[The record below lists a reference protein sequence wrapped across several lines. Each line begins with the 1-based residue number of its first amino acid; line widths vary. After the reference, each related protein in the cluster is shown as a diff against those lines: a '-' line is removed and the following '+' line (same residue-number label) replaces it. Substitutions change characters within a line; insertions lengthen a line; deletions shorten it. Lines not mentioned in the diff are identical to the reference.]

1 MLQLCYAS
9 TYINNDDNLI
19 EDIRNIL
26 ITARNF
32 NQAHQ
37 INGVLYYAEG
47 YFFQCLEGEKE
58 SIENLFKNITKD
70 LRHTNVHRFE
80 DQIIEQTNF
89 KDWSIKY
96 VQKNS
101 DVKKYFSTIG
111 IEKFNPHILEK
122 NQLKDILKILYSANE
137 NSPQL
142 SHTGYLQRG
151 YFPYL

>member
-32 NQAHQ
+32 NKAHQ
-37 INGVLYYAEG
+37 ITGVLYYAEG
-47 YFFQCLEGEKE
+47 FFFQCLEGEKE
-58 SIENLFKNITKD
+58 SVEDLFTSITKD
-70 LRHTNVHRFE
+70 IRHTNVHRFK

-89 KDWSIKY
+89 KDWSMKY

-111 IEKFNPHILEK
+111 FEKFKPHILEGD
-122 NQLKDILKILYSANE
+122 QLKDMLKILYEANE
-137 NSPQL
+137 NTPQL
-142 SHTGYLQRG
+142 SNTGYLQRG